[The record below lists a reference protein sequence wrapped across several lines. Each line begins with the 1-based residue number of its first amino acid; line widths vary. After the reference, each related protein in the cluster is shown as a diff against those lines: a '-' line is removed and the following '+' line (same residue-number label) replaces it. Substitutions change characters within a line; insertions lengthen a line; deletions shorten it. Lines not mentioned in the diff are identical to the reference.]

1 MKNKKVVRLTESDLH
16 RIVAE
21 SVERVLSEGQGWDMF
36 KNSWKETWSG
46 ENDSY
51 MKDRHKNGES
61 PFGTDKDEMRNMTR
75 NFIQTG
81 DINGSNGEYYNPE
94 YPNNNFDQKYRENYK
109 KVDNSLGG
117 KLGRAAGM
125 AGAKMGIR
133 TRDMYNKMRGYYNK

>member
-1 MKNKKVVRLTESDLH
+1 MRNKKVIRLTESDLH

-36 KNSWKETWSG
+36 KYGWKNAWNG
-46 ENDSY
+46 EGDSE
-51 MKDRHKNGES
+51 MKDYRKAGKS
-61 PFGTDKDEMRNMTR
+61 IFGNKDDMKDSTR

-81 DINGSNGEYYNPE
+81 DMNGADGEYYDPENPS
-94 YPNNNFDQKYRENYK
+94 NNAYRKYGENYK

-117 KLGRAAGM
+117 KLGRAAGL
-125 AGAKMGIR
+125 AGAKMGFR